1 MINEEVKE
9 SVKVEKD
16 TVTIQSDKIRS
27 TIDEIK
33 PAEQIIASVSKSL
46 IKKLGSKDEPVNK
59 SLAHLNDS
67 INAQTEP
74 PKLDETITSAKTEK
88 PSENKKDLTTTDAK
102 SVNIR
107 ANDLGE
113 KVSSSVEAKVRVKSP
128 SPVQNLAAEVKEAD
142 VGLEESPE
150 GRKDEEKP
158 KPFTKV
164 QVRVPTPTRVED
176 TPKITTPQESTRTV
190 GLKKQIKDLKKMAES
205 AVLDKPDQA
214 AEQLSSV
221 DKISA
226 GEKTTMDAKIE
237 AKIDPS
243 SIQTSDLS

>member
-1 MINEEVKE
+1 MINEEVKK
-9 SVKVEKD
+9 SAKVEKD

-59 SLAHLNDS
+59 SLAQLNDS

-107 ANDLGE
+107 ANDLVE
-113 KVSSSVEAKVRVKSP
+113 KVSSSFEAKVRVKSP

-142 VGLEESPE
+142 IGLE
-150 GRKDEEKP
+150 
-158 KPFTKV
+158 
-164 QVRVPTPTRVED
+164 
-176 TPKITTPQESTRTV
+176 
-190 GLKKQIKDLKKMAES
+190 
-205 AVLDKPDQA
+205 
-214 AEQLSSV
+214 
-221 DKISA
+221 
-226 GEKTTMDAKIE
+226 
-237 AKIDPS
+237 
-243 SIQTSDLS
+243 